1 MILIIIAVG
10 LPISIYIL
18 SNAHQNEL
26 LFLDALELAEP
37 DKIIRLF
44 LQIYSHELFQ
54 LYLPWVTLIIS
65 ILVMLK
71 LLTGVRMR
79 KEGVL
84 ILALFVQIFLPDPY
98 AERRVKVEQVETKKS
113 KRKLGNKKVLTRFL
127 D

>member
-113 KRKLGNKKVLTRFL
+113 KKKLGNKKVLTRFL